1 MMDNYSSEFDF
12 SMSGELAEKIT
23 LGQIWE
29 NQPPIMHWCF
39 GLTSLSFG
47 LVYMLLCTML

>member
-1 MMDNYSSEFDF
+1 MDKYSNEFDINF
-12 SMSGELAEKIT
+12 NGEIAERIT

-47 LVYMLLCTML
+47 LVYMLLFTML

>member
-1 MMDNYSSEFDF
+1 MDNYTSELELNFDI
-12 SMSGELAEKIT
+12 AERIT

-39 GLTSLSFG
+39 GLTCLSFG
-47 LVYMLLCTML
+47 LVYMLLFTML

>member
-1 MMDNYSSEFDF
+1 MNYTDEFELSF
-12 SMSGELAEKIT
+12 SGEATERIT
-23 LGQIWE
+23 FGQIWE

-47 LVYMLLCTML
+47 LVYMLLFTML

>member
-1 MMDNYSSEFDF
+1 MDNYSNEFDLNLN
-12 SMSGELAEKIT
+12 GEMAERIT
-23 LGQIWE
+23 FGQIWE

-39 GLTSLSFG
+39 GLTCLSFG